1 MRKPASLGI
10 VCIICL
16 VASLAVDLVA
26 LGQAGSV
33 GGALGKTDK
42 SASGGDEA
50 AEPHAQ
56 GRAHTRLT
64 VSPLITGR
72 WRWQSDC
79 GGGRNGSFEIN
90 HVSAGAFSGT
100 IVNGDHSIGD
110 ISGRISANSI
120 SFTNSVGP
128 ETWTGTFASGHM
140 SGSVSV
146 LGGLATC
153 QWTASR

>member
-1 MRKPASLGI
+1 MRNSI
-10 VCIICL
+10 VI
-16 VASLAVDLVA
+16 VVVSGLAA
-26 LGQAGSV
+26 LIAADGSAFAQAGST
-33 GGALGKTDK
+33 GGTLGKTDK
-42 SASGGDEA
+42 SASGGEEA

-56 GRAHTRLT
+56 GRVHKRLT